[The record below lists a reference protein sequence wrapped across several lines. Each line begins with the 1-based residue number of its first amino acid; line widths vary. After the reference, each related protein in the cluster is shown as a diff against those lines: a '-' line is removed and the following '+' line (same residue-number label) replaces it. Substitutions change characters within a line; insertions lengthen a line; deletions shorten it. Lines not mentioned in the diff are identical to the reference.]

1 MLLDHH
7 FQNIHA
13 TIYGTAT
20 PAKSQ
25 KRKAGAA
32 STSATPYNES
42 KRARGATTTLGVP
55 SSMTLTRSQI
65 RSPAP
70 KNKSRAVANLTK
82 SGRRPGAAA
91 GQRRV
96 LGDRND
102 SVIRGNNTP
111 AAFNPALT
119 SVDSVSFFKV
129 GRMTM
134 GYLLSPSLLLL

>member
-1 MLLDHH
+1 
-7 FQNIHA
+7 
-13 TIYGTAT
+13 
-20 PAKSQ
+20 
-25 KRKAGAA
+25 
-32 STSATPYNES
+32 
-42 KRARGATTTLGVP
+42 
-55 SSMTLTRSQI
+55 MTLTRSQI

-91 GQRRV
+91 GRRV

-119 SVDSVSFFKV
+119 SIDSVSFFKV
-129 GRMTM
+129 GGMTM
-134 GYLLSPSLLLL
+134 GYLLSPPLLLL